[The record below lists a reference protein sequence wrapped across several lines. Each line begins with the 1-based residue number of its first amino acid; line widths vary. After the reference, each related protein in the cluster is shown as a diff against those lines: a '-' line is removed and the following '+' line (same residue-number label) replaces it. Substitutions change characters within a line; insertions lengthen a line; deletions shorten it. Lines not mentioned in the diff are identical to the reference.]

1 MSRILRRPM
10 FRGGPVDSRGTGI
23 TSGLADGGRVG
34 YNKGNLV
41 TPLYSASPEYK
52 SGAEIKRDAPGIF
65 GLKFDSPFL
74 SMKTPANRV
83 GGVKFDLGQSP
94 SDFANALSEGS
105 PYRDYLTS
113 GEEFET
119 EVTESGDV
127 KFKLDSEGNRI
138 PIESDK
144 GSLADIIEKQRIG
157 NITDS
162 DTQGSLKEMG
172 ITVNEK
178 EGTSEFTGDPRYSD
192 QKIKQTDLPGV
203 EEVGGVKEV
212 GGDKEESVEY
222 TVEDYIKMLGGDK
235 ARRRDLSDMLGRAS
249 ASFLGTGGVREGL
262 AEFMKSE
269 AAAGPSRREKIEQAA
284 ATLDIKDKIASKRA
298 GEQLQQTLA
307 GIDYKIGATMAAQ
320 KASESLEGKDWI
332 DSLRYVSENLFKGSD
347 KGLDNTSVIE
357 ETLRLK
363 YKKNVDKVTVSSET
377 EIPNLN
383 ISEGFT
389 IVVLPDGNKKIYEV
403 VGNSAR
409 ERTDLQV

>member
-23 TSGLADGGRVG
+23 TSGLMDGGRVG

-41 TPLYSASPEYK
+41 APLYSAAPNYK

-65 GLKFDSPFL
+65 GLKFDTPFL
-74 SMKTPANRV
+74 SMKTPEVRIGKPRFNI
-83 GGVKFDLGQSP
+83 GQSP
-94 SDFANALSEGS
+94 SDFAEALSEGS
-105 PYRDYLTS
+105 AYREYLTPNE
-113 GEEFET
+113 EEFET

-127 KFKLDSEGNRI
+127 KFKLDKDGNRI
-138 PIESDK
+138 PIKSDK
-144 GSLADIIEKQRIG
+144 GSLAEIIEKQRIE

-162 DTQGSLKEMG
+162 DTQGSLEEMG
-172 ITVNEK
+172 IKVNEK

-192 QKIKQTDLPGV
+192 QKIKTTETPKV
-203 EEVGGVKEV
+203 S
-212 GGDKEESVEY
+212 GGDGTGGGEKEESVEY

-235 ARRRDLSDMLGRAS
+235 ARRRDLGDMFARAS

-298 GEQLQQTLA
+298 DEQLKQTLA

-320 KASESLEGKDWI
+320 KAAESLQGKDWI
-332 DSLRYVSENLFKGSD
+332 DSLKHVSENLFKGQGKD
-347 KGLDNTSVIE
+347 IDNTAVIE
-357 ETLRLK
+357 NTLRLK
-363 YKKNVDKVTVSSET
+363 YKKPVKKFTVSSET
-377 EIPNLN
+377 EIPNLE
-383 ISEGFT
+383 ISEGFS
-389 IVVLPDGNKKIYEV
+389 IIVLPDGSKKIYEV
-403 VGNSAR
+403 SGNSAK
-409 ERTDLQV
+409 ERTDLRV